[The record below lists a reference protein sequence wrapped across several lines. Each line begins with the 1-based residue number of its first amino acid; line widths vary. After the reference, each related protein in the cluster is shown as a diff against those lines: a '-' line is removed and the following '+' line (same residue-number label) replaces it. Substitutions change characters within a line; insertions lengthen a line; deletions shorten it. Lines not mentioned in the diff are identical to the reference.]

1 MALALGGNTPGA
13 AALVRRAAQLL
24 AALLEDAR
32 CGALYRSVARSADPQ
47 PPYLNTAIVGGSN
60 LDPRDLLGI
69 AKWLEQ
75 RAGRRRGPRWG
86 PRPLDV
92 DLLLCG
98 DLVIDTPELVLPHP
112 WLRQRRFVLAPLA
125 DAAPGLRVPP
135 DGTPVEQLLAA
146 VGQESEVE
154 RLGPCC

>member
-13 AALVRRAAQLL
+13 AALLRRAAELL
-24 AALLEDAR
+24 AKLLEDPR
-32 CGALYRSVARSADPQ
+32 CGALYRTAARSHQPQ
-47 PPYLNTAIVGGSN
+47 APYLNTVIVGGSD

-69 AKWLEQ
+69 GKWLEQ
-75 RAGRRRGPRWG
+75 RAGRRRSPRWG

-98 DLVIDTPELVLPHP
+98 DLEVDTPELVLPHP
-112 WLRQRRFVLAPLA
+112 LLRQRRFVLAPLA

-135 DGTPVEQLLAA
+135 DGTPVESLLAA
-146 VGQESEVE
+146 VGQEDEVE